1 MGRRVT
7 KNGQRFVYDGYLQIA
22 NFEHQTSNIKLQTF
36 IWDPTEPIATR
47 PLVWNSSTFQPFN
60 FSTSYYTHDG
70 NKNVSEVVASG
81 GDVSAHYEYA
91 PFGAVIAQRG
101 AFAADNPWRF
111 SSEFADDDTA
121 TVYYNYRHYES
132 SLGRWQARDPTKNDE
147 ISDLNLY
154 VYCANSGILNTDELG
169 LKIHFDESSTPQDIT
184 KKHKNRGYTIH
195 NPISLQ
201 LKCSFW
207 GRLTVNG
214 IATRKI
220 FLKPENDPI
229 WAKRYKRYDVW
240 GSPRTNAEE
249 RNCTLKHEMDHYQ
262 SYNDLFSFLHTI
274 DALDGTNQGFLCC
287 KKKKEELEIKY
298 RYLYSQAV
306 MKSASY
312 DSAGKNQGG
321 VYPK

>member
-1 MGRRVT
+1 MLRC
-7 KNGQRFVYDGYLQIA
+7 A
-22 NFEHQTSNIKLQTF
+22 
-36 IWDPTEPIATR
+36 
-47 PLVWNSSTFQPFN
+47 FN
-60 FSTSYYTHDG
+60 
-70 NKNVSEVVASG
+70 
-81 GDVSAHYEYA
+81 
-91 PFGAVIAQRG
+91 
-101 AFAADNPWRF
+101 
-111 SSEFADDDTA
+111 
-121 TVYYNYRHYES
+121 
-132 SLGRWQARDPTKNDE
+132 E